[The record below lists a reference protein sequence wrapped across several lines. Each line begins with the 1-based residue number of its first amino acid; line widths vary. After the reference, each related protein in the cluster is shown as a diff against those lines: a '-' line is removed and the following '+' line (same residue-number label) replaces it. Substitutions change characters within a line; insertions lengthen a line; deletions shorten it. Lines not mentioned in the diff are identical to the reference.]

1 MMLKWWNL
9 MPFILVS
16 AGFLQC
22 TRDHVRVYFLRTK
35 LTKEN
40 QMMGCKDIQLPSA
53 LRQMVVMM
61 EKPLCS
67 GPRGGQ
73 L

>member
-40 QMMGCKDIQLPSA
+40 QMVGMVTQMQLHEA
-53 LRQMVVMM
+53 GTIVTIGR
-61 EKPLCS
+61 
-67 GPRGGQ
+67 
-73 L
+73 